1 MNKNTLGL
9 ILVLGLLG
17 FSACSPQLEHPE
29 DHVSLDFDMVEA
41 GIDWLD
47 LIQSGAIDEHIR
59 TAFIERI
66 IPTQGCQAIIH
77 HWARFRKWD
86 AEELYAFIMAAL
98 GLMPSEE
105 PLRKDDG
112 SLTFFGMRRELWQT
126 ALRDTARMRSDLQT
140 LREADLL
147 RSINIVRP
155 FLPEA
160 AVLDVRFSFVLF
172 GHSSAFSVGKEN
184 GFDFLQLP
192 RKTDGVLD
200 IEQIIRT
207 FAHELHH
214 SGFASLDE
222 KYLKDVK
229 NQDRLMLLGIL
240 AAEGMPTY
248 FIDKPQEHLAAYRDS
263 DNHLMQMAAAD
274 WEKHTARLPALY
286 REAEADILANL
297 EGRLN
302 QSVIMQQWMAG
313 AKGPAYVLGEDMI
326 RKIDTY
332 LGHDVAVSVAAD
344 YRKLLQLY
352 NRAARRA
359 EARGEQPHI
368 FSDSLADR
376 TAGFGATK

>member
-1 MNKNTLGL
+1 MDKKSLVI

-17 FSACSPQLEHPE
+17 FSACAPQRDHPE

-47 LIQSGAIDEHIR
+47 LIQSGAPDEHIKV
-59 TAFIERI
+59 AFMERVV
-66 IPTQGCQAIIH
+66 PTQGCQAIIH

-86 AEELYAFIMAAL
+86 AEELYTFIMTAL
-98 GLMPSEE
+98 GRMPSEE
-105 PLRKDDG
+105 ALRKNDG

-126 ALRDTARMRSDLQT
+126 AIRDTSRMRSDLQV

-147 RSINIVRP
+147 RSIAVVRP

-160 AVLDVRFSFVLF
+160 AGLDVRFSFVLF

-192 RKTDGVLD
+192 RKADDTIDVD
-200 IEQIIRT
+200 QIIQI

-214 SGFASLDE
+214 SGFAFLNEMKQSE
-222 KYLKDVK
+222 AE
-229 NQDRLMLLGIL
+229 NQDRFLLMEIL
-240 AAEGMPTY
+240 ASEGMPTY
-248 FIDKPQEHLAAYRDS
+248 FIDKPKEHLAEFRNS
-263 DNHLMQMAAAD
+263 ENSLMQMVAAD
-274 WEKHTARLPALY
+274 WETHTARLPALY

-302 QSVIMQQWMAG
+302 QSDIMQRWMAG
-313 AKGPAYVLGEDMI
+313 AKGPAYILGGDMI
-326 RKIDTY
+326 RVIDTY
-332 LGHDVAVSVAAD
+332 LGRKEAVAVALD
-344 YRKLLQLY
+344 PRKLLQIY

-359 EARGEQPHI
+359 EARGEPLHI
-368 FSDSLADR
+368 FIDSLADR
-376 TAGFGATK
+376 TAGSAATK